1 MVVGCLREA
10 VARRRNSRGSM
21 TKLISGLAV
30 LAIGTVIAVT
40 PARAHHSVSAEFDTT
55 KPVEFTGTVKKVEW
69 TNPHIYTQVETKG
82 PDGKMV
88 IFRVEGGAPNALY
101 RSGWRKDTLKPGDT
115 VSVKGIRAKREDSFN
130 VGNATITTAD
140 GKRMFAGG
148 GGPAAPAQQQ

>member
-1 MVVGCLREA
+1 MRTLTRLAA
-10 VARRRNSRGSM
+10 VASA
-21 TKLISGLAV
+21 AV
-30 LAIGTVIAVT
+30 LVAAV

-69 TNPHIYTQVETKG
+69 TNPHIYTQVQTK
-82 PDGKMV
+82 DAEGKTIV
-88 IFRVEGGAPNALY
+88 YRVEGGAPNALY
-101 RSGWRKDTLKPGDT
+101 RSGWRKDTLKVGDT

-148 GGPAAPAQQQ
+148 GGPKAQQQ

>member
-1 MVVGCLREA
+1 MRTLTRLAA
-10 VARRRNSRGSM
+10 VAAA
-21 TKLISGLAV
+21 AV
-30 LAIGTVIAVT
+30 LVAAV

-69 TNPHIYTQVETKG
+69 TNPHIYTQVQTK
-82 PDGKMV
+82 DAEGKTIV
-88 IFRVEGGAPNALY
+88 YRVEGGAPNALY
-101 RSGWRKDTLKPGDT
+101 RSGWRKDTLKVGDT

-148 GGPAAPAQQQ
+148 GGPKAQQQ

>member
-1 MVVGCLREA
+1 MKRVIAC
-10 VARRRNSRGSM
+10 
-21 TKLISGLAV
+21 V
-30 LAIGTVIAVT
+30 LACGAMFVGT

-82 PDGKMV
+82 PDGKLV
-88 IFRVEGGAPNALY
+88 VYRVEGGAPNSLFRA
-101 RSGWRKDTLKPGDT
+101 GWRKDTLKVGDT

-140 GKRMFAGG
+140 GRRMFAGG
-148 GGPAAPAQQQ
+148 GGGGQNAAPQQQQ

>member
-1 MVVGCLREA
+1 MRRLSRIVAMLAGVAIFA
-10 VARRRNSRGSM
+10 VA
-21 TKLISGLAV
+21 
-30 LAIGTVIAVT
+30 
-40 PARAHHSVSAEFDTT
+40 PARAHHSVSAEFDTA

-82 PDGKMV
+82 PDGKV
-88 IFRVEGGAPNALY
+88 VVYRVEGGAPNALY

-130 VGNATITTAD
+130 VGNATITTAE

-148 GGPAAPAQQQ
+148 GGPAAAQQQ